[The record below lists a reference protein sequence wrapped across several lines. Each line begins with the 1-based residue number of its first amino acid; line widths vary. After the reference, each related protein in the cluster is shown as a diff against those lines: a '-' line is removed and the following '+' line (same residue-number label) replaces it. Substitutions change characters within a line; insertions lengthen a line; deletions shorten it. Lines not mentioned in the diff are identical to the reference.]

1 MKYLKLFEAF
11 DDLEFDFLATIPKV
25 ERSIIKSVEVHEKY
39 YYNDVKISTNTDFIS
54 DIKSILNSTLK
65 GRNYDL
71 IYYLDLIKS
80 YENELYDKN
89 LFRLNDEN
97 CDESLG
103 DILDGIVGMFNNVN
117 KNKSEAEIQRLE
129 DRSDNLLK
137 NMSKDWVYQKES
149 DDEENIDMSDDDM
162 SDDDITDIDNNI
174 IHDNPTIDIDGE
186 VKTLDEFIEDIEV
199 YIGKNIDDFD
209 YGDRL
214 QAYKYVENSEWI
226 KKLLNSDVESDI
238 DYVNSFLDQVKD
250 VLFDL

>member
-1 MKYLKLFEAF
+1 MKHLKLFEAF
-11 DDLEFDFLATIPKV
+11 DDLEFDFLAIIPKV

-39 YYNDVKISTNTDFIS
+39 YYNDVKISTNADFIS
-54 DIKSILNSTLK
+54 DIKGILNSTLK
-65 GRNYDL
+65 GRNHE
-71 IYYLDLIKS
+71 ITYYLDLIKS

-103 DILDGIVGMFNNVN
+103 DILDGIVGMFNNIS
-117 KNKSEAEIQRLE
+117 KNKSESEIQRLE

-137 NMSKDWVYQKES
+137 GIAKDWVYQKES
-149 DDEENIDMSDDDM
+149 DSEENIDMDTYDEIDN
-162 SDDDITDIDNNI
+162 DIDHDT
-174 IHDNPTIDIDGE
+174 IHDNPTIDVGGE

-214 QAYKYVENSEWI
+214 QAYKYVENSDWI
-226 KKLLNSDVESDI
+226 KKLLNSGSESDI
-238 DYVNSFLDQVKD
+238 DYVNSFLDQVKG

>member
-1 MKYLKLFEAF
+1 MKYLKLFESF
-11 DDLEFDFLATIPKV
+11 DDIEFDFLAIIPKI

-39 YYNDVKISTNTDFIS
+39 YYNDVKISTNADFIS
-54 DIKSILNSTLK
+54 DIKNIINSTLK

-71 IYYLDLIKS
+71 VYYLDLIKS

-117 KNKSEAEIQRLE
+117 KNKSEDEIQRLE
-129 DRSDNLLK
+129 ERSDNLLK
-137 NMSKDWVYQKES
+137 NIAKDWVYQKES
-149 DDEENIDMSDDDM
+149 DDDENIDIDDTYDE
-162 SDDDITDIDNNI
+162 TDIDDGV